1 MRDVTRNAEI
11 EMTHLSA
18 MSNILGVEED
28 KERKLDMVAS
38 YEQIYML
45 QYAKLTPYTFS
56 ELYRD
61 NQKGIIFI
69 FPHPE

>member
-28 KERKLDMVAS
+28 RERKLDMVVS

-45 QYAKLTPYTFS
+45 QHAKLTPYTFS
-56 ELYRD
+56 ELYKD
-61 NQKGIIFI
+61 NQKGITFI
-69 FPHPE
+69 LPQPE